1 MLKNGVNQKGNQ
13 TLIDDKNYEYNFEK
27 IYKGK
32 KYWRQRIKTM
42 TQMYAGMAKKE
53 YMKSMAGLVVQQIV
67 CFVVLIN
74 LN

>member
-1 MLKNGVNQKGNQ
+1 MVTYRVNQKGNQ

-42 TQMYAGMAKKE
+42 TEMYAGIAKE
-53 YMKSMAGLVVQQIV
+53 YMKSMAGL
-67 CFVVLIN
+67 LSN
-74 LN
+74 K